1 MVCACVLTT
10 ARVCAHVDTGFAF
23 SQAPGVRDVM
33 LTLGLAPV
41 PSEKK
46 DDGQKRNN
54 KQRED
59 EMAQDD
65 DDEVFDDTTTRRGAR
80 DDEAFHD
87 DLFNEHNNSY

>member
-1 MVCACVLTT
+1 
-10 ARVCAHVDTGFAF
+10 VCAHIHIDTGFAF

-46 DDGQKRNN
+46 DDSQRRNN
-54 KQRED
+54 TQRED

-65 DDEVFDDTTTRRGAR
+65 EEVFDDTTARRGAR

-87 DLFNEHNNSY
+87 DLSNEHNSY